1 MESFFRKILKRLVSF
16 SAQVAPAVVITAAVL
31 TVAFAYYAATHLR
44 FNTSTL
50 NMLDPSLRF
59 RVLEREFDRSFPQL
73 NDLIVAVV
81 DGSTAQD
88 AEDAAERLA
97 ATLRADM
104 GKQLQWIY
112 RPGSGA
118 FFGRNGLLYLDKREL
133 KALSDQLIQAAPF
146 LGSLSQDT
154 SVKGLFS
161 LLDQALAQG
170 KLSPQNRDILGRV
183 FGAMDRAVRAL
194 LNNQLYTVSW
204 QPLLLAGSKRLQQGK
219 QFFVLIKPRLK
230 NAGLVGGEDAL
241 DAVRARADEIT
252 RTSGDTRIR
261 LTGSVAIDA
270 EELQS
275 VSQGAGLATGLSFAL
290 VCAVLLIGLR
300 SLALVLC
307 VLITLV
313 IGLIWTFAF
322 ALFTVGHLN
331 LISATFAVL
340 FIGLGVDFGIQF
352 AMRFREESSNS
363 EMRLSALQATAAG
376 VGGTL
381 TLAAAAAAIS
391 FLSFVPTRYTGV
403 AELGIISAA
412 GMFIAL
418 AANMTVLP
426 ALLSLMPGHVAALNK
441 SADGTRALGFS
452 LTRHRRT
459 LIWVTFVVSIAAA
472 AIAPRARFDFDP
484 VNLKDPRTESV
495 ATFKDLVSNPD
506 TTPYT
511 IDILA
516 DNLNAAQQL
525 ANRVEKLPEVAKAVT
540 LASYIPE
547 RQQEKLAIID
557 DLNLVLGFSMLP
569 ASGGP
574 IPNAAEQVK
583 TINTFISNSRKW
595 LSTTGSTALA
605 HSLASL
611 TSDLNRL
618 KDARGWP
625 NTVLPALN
633 KNLIGDLPDALGQL
647 RSLLK
652 ARSVSL
658 DDIPKDLREQYI
670 TADGRARVQVFPA
683 QRLSDASAMRRFVRT
698 VQTVAPNATGA
709 PVSLVA
715 AGDVVVGACMQ
726 AATIALI
733 AATLLMLLVLRNP
746 LDVLLVLLPLLLAM
760 LLTAAGSVL
769 LSVPFNFANVI
780 ALPLLLGIAV
790 AFGIYFVMRKRAGMD
805 IDHLF
810 ASSTPRAV
818 FFSALTTIASFGT
831 LALSRHRGMASMGLL
846 LTIALSLALVG
857 TLIVLPAIM
866 SIVDDRRTRRGLR
879 PR

>member
-1 MESFFRKILKRLVSF
+1 
-16 SAQVAPAVVITAAVL
+16 
-31 TVAFAYYAATHLR
+31 
-44 FNTSTL
+44 
-50 NMLDPSLRF
+50 
-59 RVLEREFDRSFPQL
+59 
-73 NDLIVAVV
+73 
-81 DGSTAQD
+81 
-88 AEDAAERLA
+88 
-97 ATLRADM
+97 
-104 GKQLQWIY
+104 
-112 RPGSGA
+112 
-118 FFGRNGLLYLDKREL
+118 
-133 KALSDQLIQAAPF
+133 
-146 LGSLSQDT
+146 
-154 SVKGLFS
+154 
-161 LLDQALAQG
+161 
-170 KLSPQNRDILGRV
+170 
-183 FGAMDRAVRAL
+183 
-194 LNNQLYTVSW
+194 
-204 QPLLLAGSKRLQQGK
+204 
-219 QFFVLIKPRLK
+219 
-230 NAGLVGGEDAL
+230 
-241 DAVRARADEIT
+241 
-252 RTSGDTRIR
+252 
-261 LTGSVAIDA
+261 
-270 EELQS
+270 
-275 VSQGAGLATGLSFAL
+275 
-290 VCAVLLIGLR
+290 
-300 SLALVLC
+300 
-307 VLITLV
+307 
-313 IGLIWTFAF
+313 
-322 ALFTVGHLN
+322 
-331 LISATFAVL
+331 
-340 FIGLGVDFGIQF
+340 
-352 AMRFREESSNS
+352 
-363 EMRLSALQATAAG
+363 
-376 VGGTL
+376 
-381 TLAAAAAAIS
+381 
-391 FLSFVPTRYTGV
+391 
-403 AELGIISAA
+403 
-412 GMFIAL
+412 
-418 AANMTVLP
+418 
-426 ALLSLMPGHVAALNK
+426 
-441 SADGTRALGFS
+441 
-452 LTRHRRT
+452 

-484 VNLKDPRTESV
+484 VHLKDPHTESV

-525 ANRVEKLPEVAKAVT
+525 ANRVEKLPEVDKAVT

-569 ASGGP
+569 SSGGP
-574 IPNAAEQVK
+574 IPDAAEHVK

-625 NTVLPALN
+625 NTVLPALD

-658 DDIPKDLREQYI
+658 DDLPKDLREQYI

-683 QRLSDASAMRRFVRT
+683 QRLGDASAMRRFVRT
-698 VQTVAPNATGA
+698 VQSVAPNATGA

-715 AGDVVVGACMQ
+715 AGDVVVGACVQ
-726 AATIALI
+726 AATTALI

-769 LSVPFNFANVI
+769 LGVPFNFANVI

-857 TLIVLPAIM
+857 TLVVLPAIM
-866 SIVDDRRTRRGLR
+866 SIVDDRRTRRGLG